1 MTQDNELSKFE
12 TVPPRPAPRTVTP
25 APAPPRRLTAPPR
38 RLTAPPRRLTAPQ
51 RRSTAP
57 AAPAHRTAAPAHRTA
72 APVYRARCG
81 GSPHATPAKINDLFL
96 CHYLCSKISV
106 SPGQA
111 AAP

>member
-25 APAPPRRLTAPPR
+25 APAPLRRLTAPPRRLTAPQRRLTAPQRRLTAPPR
-38 RLTAPPRRLTAPQ
+38 RLTAPPRR
-51 RRSTAP
+51 STAP
-57 AAPAHRTAAPAHRTA
+57 A
-72 APVYRARCG
+72 APVYRARCA

>member
-25 APAPPRRLTAPPR
+25 APRTVTPAHRTVTPAHRTVTPAHRT
-38 RLTAPPRRLTAPQ
+38 
-51 RRSTAP
+51 

-72 APVYRARCG
+72 APRYRARCAG
-81 GSPHATPAKINDLFL
+81 PPHATPAKINDLFL

>member
-12 TVPPRPAPRTVTP
+12 TVPPRPAP
-25 APAPPRRLTAPPR
+25 APLRRLTAPLRRLTAPPRRLTAPQRRLTAPPR
-38 RLTAPPRRLTAPQ
+38 RLTAPPRR
-51 RRSTAP
+51 STAP
-57 AAPAHRTAAPAHRTA
+57 A
-72 APVYRARCG
+72 APVYRARCAG
-81 GSPHATPAKINDLFL
+81 PPHATPAKINDLFL